1 MSLAG
6 SKCNAGWETLIW
18 QLPTKPQGLRVQK
31 SVLCVQLLGL
41 GNFSRLLYFS
51 THQYFSH
58 LERKKNYT
66 NFQFNEKES
75 TACLSLPPLS
85 LSPVLPEYIVCTHHT
100 KLYSLKCNDSLY
112 LQTHLPS
119 TSALRARTM
128 CLIHLNS
135 STQTGSGY
143 IGGSQHAFAKQMDE

>member
-1 MSLAG
+1 MSSAG
-6 SKCNAGWETLIW
+6 PKCNTGWETLIW
-18 QLPTKPQGLRVQK
+18 QLPTRAQGLRVQK
-31 SVLCVQLLGL
+31 SMLCVQLLGL

-51 THQYFSH
+51 TDQYFSH

-66 NFQFNEKES
+66 NFQLNEKES
-75 TACLSLPPLS
+75 AACLSLPP
-85 LSPVLPEYIVCTHHT
+85 SPVLPEYIVCAYHT
-100 KLYSLKCNDSLY
+100 KLCSLKCNDSLY

-128 CLIHLNS
+128 CLIHLNP
-135 STQTGSGY
+135 STQIGSRY